1 MSVEPSAPDREP
13 EEPVDQPVEIAAPAQ
28 GTGGISLEAE
38 RGAHLGPRDAVAA
51 MHIRIPARGNR
62 TLRDVMERINRDV
75 SLKAWWHVANVNAVR
90 RMRINDHSW
99 VHIQVVTNVGLKLTR
114 DLARKGA
121 ELGMVRDYGMRRED
135 AEVVVVLGC
144 LFHCVGMAVHRRGH
158 EDWSLFMAADRLPG
172 LLEGLYAEPE
182 RTIVIAEVLQT
193 ITAHRADGEPLS
205 LEAGIVRVA
214 DALDM
219 AKGRS
224 RIPFSEGRVSIHSL
238 SAAAIERVTITDG
251 VERPILVEIEMNN
264 SSGVYQVD
272 GLLRKKL
279 SGSGLENWIE
289 VVARI
294 EGESEKL
301 LVPVVR
307 L

>member
-1 MSVEPSAPDREP
+1 MADAPDDESIEAP
-13 EEPVDQPVEIAAPAQ
+13 ESDARGVSV
-28 GTGGISLEAE
+28 EAE
-38 RGAHLGPRDAVAA
+38 RGAQMSPREAVAA
-51 MHIRIPARGNR
+51 MRIRLPARGNR
-62 TLRDVMERINRDV
+62 ALRELMGRVNADV
-75 SLKAWWHVANVNAVR
+75 SLRAWWHVANVNATR

-99 VHIQVVTNVGLKLTR
+99 VHVQVVTNIALKLLR
-114 DLARKGA
+114 DLVRKGA
-121 ELGMVRDYGMRRED
+121 KPGMVADYDMRTED
-135 AEVVVVLGC
+135 AEIVVVLGA

-172 LLEGLYAEPE
+172 MLDGLYDEPE
-182 RTIVIAEVLQT
+182 RTVVIAEVLQT

-224 RIPFSEGRVSIHSL
+224 RLPFSEGSTSIHAL
-238 SAAAIERVTITDG
+238 SAAAIEQVTIRDG

-264 SSGVYQVD
+264 SAGVFQID
-272 GLLRKKL
+272 ELLRKKL
-279 SGSGLENWIE
+279 RGSGLEEWIE
-289 VVARI
+289 VFAHIDAER
-294 EGESEKL
+294 EQL